1 MTLRRDR
8 THTCGMSNIDFRTKN
23 DTDSLTLFQP
33 WKTNLNFG
41 TMGKSN
47 YFRSFS
53 AQKKVFTATDR
64 LNTQNDIASDCPDPR
79 YYTAAQFY
87 KKNKIDIKQRDMFTN
102 ERVAQLDETY
112 KGKDKFTGDSM
123 MIVDLT
129 KQRQMKK
136 GKFNFDEVENS
147 KRMKLQRQIIEDKT
161 NKNKE
166 AYQETQLVKLN
177 VENTLEN
184 KVDISKLKEIRL
196 ALRRRY
202 ANRSNFRKIFKEWD
216 RSTKGEISVY
226 DAHLMINQ
234 LSIPI
239 NFNEM
244 RTLIAS
250 SNNRSTESLN
260 LEEFMH
266 LIFNDNPALNVDLSK
281 IQFKDEHLYN
291 EEAQE
296 KLKSNMLDNN

>member
-1 MTLRRDR
+1 
-8 THTCGMSNIDFRTKN
+8 
-23 DTDSLTLFQP
+23 
-33 WKTNLNFG
+33 
-41 TMGKSN
+41 
-47 YFRSFS
+47 
-53 AQKKVFTATDR
+53 
-64 LNTQNDIASDCPDPR
+64 
-79 YYTAAQFY
+79 
-87 KKNKIDIKQRDMFTN
+87 MFTN

-202 ANRSNFRKIFKEWD
+202 ANRSNFRKIFKEWV